1 MSFTYRYH
9 AWLNKC
15 TTIINKKKQENKR
28 KKLLAI
34 LAIHELQKEME
45 KDYHEKRFC
54 VEPIFQKH
62 TRGFRHSIF
71 PVVSLNESQF
81 RNYFCMTAT
90 QLEELLLL
98 VAPRITKQT
107 IIQEP
112 ISAKEQLSMT
122 IRFLASGD
130 SITSM
135 AYQYPND
142 LITVSDI
149 IEEICNA
156 IWNNLQQQV
165 LPSSLAKKDW
175 LNIAYDFEEL
185 WNFKHCVGAIDGKH
199 ILIQCPN
206 NSSPSSFNYK
216 NNHNIVLLGICNA
229 KYIFT
234 FVDIGG
240 YGQRSDGSIFKGS
253 LIGQSFHNKQM
264 NLPEPEPIT
273 SDGQPLPY
281 ILVGDEA
288 FQLSDYLLRPYPAR
302 EHLTRDRILFNHRLS
317 RARRTIENTFG
328 ILVSRWKILR
338 RPIICNVTQTM
349 KIIQAIICL
358 HNWLRLQD
366 VEDNQYVSPSMIDQ
380 DDPNGLIPG
389 SWRKC
394 IENSALRDITK
405 CGTNTSSRQARQI
418 REEFCQYFNNEGA
431 IPWQFDQ
438 C

>member
-1 MSFTYRYH
+1 MSFIYKYH
-9 AWLNKC
+9 AWLNEY
-15 TTIINKKKQENKR
+15 TTIMNKKLENKR
-28 KKLLAI
+28 KKMLAM
-34 LAIHELQKEME
+34 LAVHEFQKEME
-45 KDYHEKRFC
+45 K
-54 VEPIFQKH
+54 
-62 TRGFRHSIF
+62 
-71 PVVSLNESQF
+71 VVSLNESQF
-81 RNYFCMTAT
+81 KNYFCMTAT
-90 QLEELLLL
+90 QFEELLLL
-98 VAPRITKQT
+98 VAPQITKQT

-112 ISAKEQLSMT
+112 ISAKELLSMT

-130 SITSM
+130 STSLS
-135 AYQYPND
+135 YQYPNS
-142 LITVSDI
+142 LTTVNDI
-149 IEEICNA
+149 IEETCNA

-165 LPSSLAKKDW
+165 LPSSLAKEDW
-175 LNIAYDFEEL
+175 LNIAHDFEEL

-199 ILIQCPN
+199 ILMQCPN
-206 NSSPSSFNYK
+206 DSSSSYFNYK
-216 NNHNIVLLGICNA
+216 NNHSVVLLGICNA

-234 FVDIGG
+234 FVDIGT

-288 FQLSDYLLRPYPAR
+288 FQLSDYLLRPYPGR
-302 EHLTRDRILFNHRLS
+302 ENLTQDRIIFNYRLS

-338 RPIICNVTQTM
+338 RPIICNVKQTM
-349 KIIQAIICL
+349 KIVQAIICL

-366 VEDNQYVSPSMIDQ
+366 VEENQYVPPSMIDQ
-380 DDPNGLIPG
+380 DDSNDLIPG
-389 SWRKC
+389 SWRKYT
-394 IENSALRDITK
+394 ENSALRDITK
-405 CGTNTSSRQARQI
+405 CGTNTSSRQAKQI

-431 IPWQFDQ
+431 ISSQFDH